1 MCYNIGMMEN
11 IYQVKKCESTNPI
24 RVKVPGSKSITNRA
38 LMLAAL
44 SSGSCKLSGV
54 LFSDDSRA
62 FLDCLEKLGF
72 TLSVDEENKTV
83 TVKGEKGRIPNAKA
97 EINVRSAGTA
107 ARFLTVMLAFAGGE
121 YRLNS
126 SDQMKKRPMEQLITA
141 LRQAGVR
148 IECLEE
154 EGHFPFLIK
163 SEGIQTDRMEIDTEI
178 SSQFASAILMAS
190 VLVKKGLHIVTT
202 GNRTAGAYI
211 KITLEMMK
219 QFGISLTQKGGEYFV
234 AHNDSFC
241 IPEYAVEPDFSAAC
255 YFYAAGALLNREV
268 VVEGLRFDSLQGD
281 KKFIGVLEDMGCSV
295 YSDHGEIRLRGAK
308 ELKGVCVDM
317 NDFSDQALTLAAIA
331 PFASSL
337 VKIEHIGH
345 IRKQE
350 CDRIRAIA
358 HNLRL
363 LGVTV
368 EEGEDYVVVYPCHAL
383 RETTVET
390 YHDHRVAMAFAVGGL
405 KEGNV
410 TISNPSCCK
419 KTFENFF
426 DVLESVYE

>member
-1 MCYNIGMMEN
+1 MCYNIDMMEN
-11 IYQVKKCESTNPI
+11 LYQVKKCESKNPI

-62 FLDCLEKLGF
+62 FLDCLDKLGF
-72 TLSVDEENKTV
+72 SLTVDEENKTV
-83 TVKGEKGRIPNAKA
+83 TVKGESGRIPNTKA
-97 EINVRSAGTA
+97 EIDVRSAGTA

-126 SDQMKKRPMEQLITA
+126 SNQMKKRPMQQLITA

-154 EGHFPFLIK
+154 EGHFPFLLK

-178 SSQFASAILMAS
+178 SSQFASAILMAA
-190 VLVKKGLHIVTT
+190 VLVKNGLHIVTT

-219 QFGISLTQKGGEYFV
+219 QFGISFTQKGGEYFV
-234 AHNDSFC
+234 AHDDSFF

-255 YFYAAGALLNREV
+255 YFYAAGALLDREV
-268 VVEGLRFDSLQGD
+268 MVEGLRFDSLQGD
-281 KKFIGVLEDMGCSV
+281 KKFIGVLEEMGCSV
-295 YSDHGEIRLRGAK
+295 NDDRGEIRLQGAK

-317 NDFSDQALTLAAIA
+317 KDFSDQALTLAAIA
-331 PFASSL
+331 PFACSP
-337 VKIEHIGH
+337 VRIEHIGH

-368 EEGEDYVVVYPCHAL
+368 EEGEDYVVVYPCREL
-383 RETTVET
+383 RETIVET
-390 YHDHRVAMAFAVGGL
+390 YQDHRVAMAFAVCGL

-426 DVLESVYE
+426 DVLETVYE